1 MYQTED
7 GLTDISLSASGG
19 TVWLTQLEMADL
31 FNTSKQNISLHFQNV
46 FADQELLEISV
57 VKESLTTASD
67 GKSYQIKL
75 YNLDAILAVG
85 FRVRSPRGV
94 QTEVFQQTTVV
105 SLTSY
110 FIITAK

>member
-1 MYQTED
+1 
-7 GLTDISLSASGG
+7 
-19 TVWLTQLEMADL
+19 MADL
-31 FNTSKQNISLHFQNV
+31 FNTSKQNISLHLQNV

-57 VKESLTTASD
+57 VKDSLTTASD